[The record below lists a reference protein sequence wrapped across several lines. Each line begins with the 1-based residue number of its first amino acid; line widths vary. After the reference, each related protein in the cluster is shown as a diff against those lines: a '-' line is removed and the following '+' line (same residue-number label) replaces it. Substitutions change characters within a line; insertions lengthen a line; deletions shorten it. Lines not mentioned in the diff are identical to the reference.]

1 MDGRLEL
8 ALILAN
14 ETGHLLGALRHLR
27 WSDVDLDAGR
37 IRWRAEHDK
46 IGFEHATPISP
57 VLSDALGA
65 PIRRA
70 KFRAGGGFLQALP
83 MHAQRSG
90 RRGNVATV
98 ALQGRGRRI
107 LQPSPRFC

>member
-57 VLSDALGA
+57 VLSDALSA

-70 KFRAGGGFLQALP
+70 KFRAGGGFFAGSADACP
-83 MHAQRSG
+83 AFWPSRKCCH
-90 RRGNVATV
+90 RGA
-98 ALQGRGRRI
+98 
-107 LQPSPRFC
+107 PKPRTLNPTTFAEFG